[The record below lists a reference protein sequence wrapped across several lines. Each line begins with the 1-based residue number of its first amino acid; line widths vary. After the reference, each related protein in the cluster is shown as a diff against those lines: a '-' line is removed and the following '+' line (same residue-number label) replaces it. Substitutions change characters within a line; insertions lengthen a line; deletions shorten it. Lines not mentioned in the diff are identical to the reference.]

1 MILDHRELETARA
14 IVVLQKPAYRLRL
27 CSSGITRCRVSS
39 SRRPMW
45 RPSTSRYS
53 ARSTTDSS
61 SVFSATNESPM
72 WLMSIG
78 LRSVRRIFGG
88 ALDAACSKRYAGK
101 NPPRSVSRFLPEQ
114 RTQRPSRSTPEPD
127 TDWFK
132 KRRWPASTSS
142 TSNTP
147 HEHNPGRAQ
156 SRNREPWTRLVPDWY
171 SSKARCSENSGWL
184 TLQLGLAHP
193 PTRPGRGSI
202 PSKVPELEGERR
214 GVGG

>member
-1 MILDHRELETARA
+1 MPGLI
-14 IVVLQKPAYRLRL
+14 
-27 CSSGITRCRVSS
+27 
-39 SRRPMW
+39 
-45 RPSTSRYS
+45 
-53 ARSTTDSS
+53 
-61 SVFSATNESPM
+61 ESPADVAALDLTILGTFDDGQLVGM
-72 WLMSIG
+72 LGYQRIADVVDVDR